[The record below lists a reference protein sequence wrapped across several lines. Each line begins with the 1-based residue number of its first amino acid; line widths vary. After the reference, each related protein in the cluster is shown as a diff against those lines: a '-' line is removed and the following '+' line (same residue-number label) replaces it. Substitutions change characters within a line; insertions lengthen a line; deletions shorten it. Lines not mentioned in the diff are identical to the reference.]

1 MLEHLFEYIA
11 IIVLLV
17 ASLYVMRHQ
26 IKGYFKSPS
35 LPTTQA
41 TFRIKVK
48 DGYLSLS
55 KSSLSLLW
63 YNKFKREIYPFLTLI
78 PRVR

>member
-11 IIVLLV
+11 IIVLLLV

-35 LPTTQA
+35 LSTTQA
-41 TFRIKVK
+41 TLGIKVK
-48 DGYLSLS
+48 DGYI
-55 KSSLSLLW
+55 SLLNLL
-63 YNKFKREIYPFLTLI
+63 YHNSDKEDLEREIY
-78 PRVR
+78 